1 MGFFNKRRGD
11 NRLVKMG
18 ESANKRVLRLPVKQA
33 EVISGIADE
42 LPIKKLG
49 FARKARSNS
58 FIKEKVKRLKLQALI
73 KIILMRQ
80 IKHFLESFF
89 HCLQIYFFPVTSI
102 AINLIKLEIDFFAF
116 P

>member
-11 NRLVKMG
+11 KRLVKMG

-33 EVISGIADE
+33 EVISGIAGD
-42 LPIKKLG
+42 LPIKG
-49 FARKARSNS
+49 VDFANKARGNS

-80 IKHFLESFF
+80 IKQFFLFF
-89 HCLQIYFFPVTSI
+89 FYITIRH
-102 AINLIKLEIDFFAF
+102 
-116 P
+116 

>member
-18 ESANKRVLRLPVKQA
+18 ESTNKRVLSLPVKRA
-33 EVISGIADE
+33 GALGGIADE

-49 FARKARSNS
+49 FAHKVAGSS
-58 FIKEKVKRLKLQALI
+58 FIKERTQRLKLQALI

-80 IKHFLESFF
+80 IK
-89 HCLQIYFFPVTSI
+89 QFFP
-102 AINLIKLEIDFFAF
+102 FFF
-116 P
+116 YTTIRY